1 LSRNDPVPTKPVA
14 AMSYGGRVRIARL
27 HKSYEEFIGKTIRVA
42 GWAKNARGQKE
53 MCFVEINDGSCF
65 SSLQVVVDKSSKDFD
80 EISKTIVGASLQ
92 FTGTLIKSPA
102 KGQQFELSIND
113 NAEHGAKLI
122 GNTDSTYPI
131 QGRPTLET
139 LRSNLHLRARTNTFG
154 ALARVRNNLA
164 YATHQF
170 FQSRGFLYVHTPII
184 TASDC
189 EGAGEMF
196 AVTTTL
202 PAAHE
207 PVSKAVLQNK
217 LKTRKTDAEIEAIK
231 QERKQKI
238 EEAAAAAAA
247 A

>member
-1 LSRNDPVPTKPVA
+1 
-14 AMSYGGRVRIARL
+14 M
-27 HKSYEEFIGKTIRVA
+27 
-42 GWAKNARGQKE
+42 
-53 MCFVEINDGSCF
+53 
-65 SSLQVVVDKSSKDFD
+65 
-80 EISKTIVGASLQ
+80 
-92 FTGTLIKSPA
+92 
-102 KGQQFELSIND
+102 SIND

>member
-131 QGRPTLET
+131 QGRPTLEVGIIAI
-139 LRSNLHLRARTNTFG
+139 LSVILIHL
-154 ALARVRNNLA
+154 
-164 YATHQF
+164 F
-170 FQSRGFLYVHTPII
+170 FRL
-184 TASDC
+184 
-189 EGAGEMF
+189 
-196 AVTTTL
+196 
-202 PAAHE
+202 
-207 PVSKAVLQNK
+207 
-217 LKTRKTDAEIEAIK
+217 
-231 QERKQKI
+231 
-238 EEAAAAAAA
+238 
-247 A
+247 